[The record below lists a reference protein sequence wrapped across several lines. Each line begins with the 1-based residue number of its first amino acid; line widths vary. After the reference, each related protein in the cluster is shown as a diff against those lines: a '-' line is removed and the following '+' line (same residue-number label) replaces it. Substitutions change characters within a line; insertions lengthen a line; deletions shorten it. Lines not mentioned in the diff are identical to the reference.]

1 MNVYAEVVVKVD
13 VNVAN
18 RYSNE
23 QHLQQLLE
31 TSSRSTAPKVRNR
44 KSDEFLNSSATVH
57 CLLWLHSNET

>member
-31 TSSRSTAPKVRNR
+31 TSSRSTALRNR

>member
-23 QHLQQLLE
+23 QHLQQLE
-31 TSSRSTAPKVRNR
+31 TSSRSTALRNR